1 MQTVKVGEKAFI
13 FLLLHFMVSQI
24 FIFIFLI
31 FTFFNSS
38 DWHLTVEN
46 EVYYNVT

>member
-24 FIFIFLI
+24 FFLI

-46 EVYYNVT
+46 EVCYNVT